1 MIVSSPIIPSAQT
14 TMAFFMGAEDEGG
27 EIPSA
32 ACISGIASA
41 LLSYRI

>member
-1 MIVSSPIIPSAQT
+1 MIVSNPITPSTQT
-14 TMAFFMGAEDEGG
+14 TMVFFMGAEVEGG